1 MTSVQNREKK
11 AHAGHGKVLSFEQ
24 TGDFFYKRALG
35 KLDKNNLPDAAAYY
49 GEALRREPE
58 NAEFRIAMAQV
69 LTEMGRFE
77 DSNRILFQ
85 LTHSKKEVDA
95 ECFFGMGC
103 NFAGL
108 FDYANARQA
117 LEHYLNLAPE
127 GEFIYD
133 AYDMLDAIDEYEG
146 GEAEGLYA
154 LTKEDRAF
162 DLAETGRKLLEQD
175 RFEEAVETLQ
185 HALTLYPKLHY
196 ARNNLSLSYFCMR
209 DNRRA
214 AAEARTVLRDE
225 PKNVQALCN
234 LAMIEQTQRDKDA
247 ANATADIL
255 LEQQTDEPE
264 EINRIA
270 LVLMD
275 LDRFEDAYGVM
286 QRLGR
291 YYPYETGTLHR
302 LAVCAYETGR
312 YKEATEC
319 YDKLLK
325 INSGDTVARYYR
337 GLCRAAQTGAVNRK
351 RRFLFHYQ
359 VPFDEMLS
367 RVNRLNHI
375 LTLPQAELSAFW
387 KEDEE
392 LKNLIEWGLSV
403 PENNIKHALLS
414 LVATFRDDR
423 AERLL
428 KDYVL
433 RSDQPDQMKQE
444 AFALL
449 AQMGAEGPYL
459 GYIGGQLVES
469 SISFAKA
476 FPGDLP
482 KNYAEVIAMCISGM
496 YGRRPEKTLLAAVSI
511 WSDYVCPFEGKYPR
525 ISRAQAV
532 ALSAALEY
540 LACRDSG
547 EKAAR
552 ADLCAQYGISAL
564 RFNNALNKLT
574 KAKEKE

>member
-1 MTSVQNREKK
+1 VQNREKK
-11 AHAGHGKVLSFEQ
+11 VPAARGKVLSFEQ
-24 TGDFFYKRALG
+24 TGDFFYKRALD

-77 DSNRILFQ
+77 DSNRILFG
-85 LTHSKKEVDA
+85 LTHDKKAVDA

-103 NFAGL
+103 NFTGL
-108 FDYANARQA
+108 YDYRSAREA
-117 LEHYLNLAPE
+117 LEHYLMLAPE
-127 GEFIYD
+127 GEFVYD

-146 GEAEGLYA
+146 GTEADGLYA

-162 DLAETGRKLLEQD
+162 DLAETGRKLLEED
-175 RFEEAVETLQ
+175 CFDEAAETLQ

-196 ARNNLSLSYFCMR
+196 ARNNLSLAFFCMR

-225 PKNVQALCN
+225 PNNVQALCN
-234 LAMIEQTQRDKDA
+234 LAMIEQTLRDKDA
-247 ANATADIL
+247 ANATADL
-255 LEQQTDEPE
+255 LLKQQTDEPE
-264 EINRIA
+264 ELNRIA

-275 LDRFEDAYGVM
+275 LDRFVDAYSVM
-286 QRLGR
+286 QRLNR

-312 YKEATEC
+312 YREATEC

-325 INSGDTVARYYR
+325 INAGDTVARYYR

-351 RRFLFHYQ
+351 RKFLFHYQ
-359 VPFDEMLS
+359 VPFDEMIA
-367 RVNRLNHI
+367 RVNRLNSI
-375 LTLPQAELSAFW
+375 LNMPQNELAVCW
-387 KEDEE
+387 KEDDE

-403 PENNIKHALLS
+403 PENTIKHALLS
-414 LVATFRDDR
+414 LVSTFRDAR
-423 AERLL
+423 AERML

-433 RSDQPDQMKQE
+433 RSDQPDKMKQE

-496 YGRRPEKTLLAAVSI
+496 YGRRPEKVLLAAVGI
-511 WSDYVCPFEGKYPR
+511 WSDYVCPLEGNYPR

-552 ADLCAQYGISAL
+552 ADICAQYGVSAL